1 MSFRKMFLF
10 AVISGS
16 LIIACSKKSS
26 DDTTDDSDSAAS
38 IAEQAFSEAS
48 SHASATEGGS
58 VSTSTISE
66 QMELMSTELQQIND
80 SQQKEEYIAAVTN
93 GCSFASGSS
102 KRTCSG
108 TTGTIDWN
116 SCTITVNGATVGTM
130 TGGWSETWSN
140 SADCTNSYLAA
151 SGSVTRTSTGSTLT
165 FPIGRKVV
173 TDTSGG
179 TAYDGTVLASG
190 GVKTTRAASGSGR
203 TIVMN
208 PTNSAVHKVAT
219 SRRGASLFDYYV
231 QPNISVT
238 GALKNTS
245 ANQLSGSRTMT
256 GTVTIYHNLAKYTAT
271 NTFNSVVWGDST
283 CCYPTSGTITATYSG
298 TNKPTDSSTMTFST
312 TCGSATF
319 ASTSGSSTTT
329 TSVTLENCQ

>member
-1 MSFRKMFLF
+1 MNFKKLFLF
-10 AVISGS
+10 TVISGS

-26 DDTTDDSDSAAS
+26 DDTTDDADSAAS

-48 SHASATEGGS
+48 SHASSTEGGS
-58 VSTSTISE
+58 VSTSSISE
-66 QMELMSTELQQIND
+66 QMELMSNELQQIND
-80 SQQKEEYIAAVTN
+80 SQQKEEYIAAVSN
-93 GCSFASGSS
+93 ACSYAT

-108 TTGTIDWN
+108 ATGTIDWN
-116 SCTITVNGATVGTM
+116 SCTVTVNGTTVGTM
-130 TGGWSETWSN
+130 TGGWTETWTN

-165 FPIGRKVV
+165 FPVGRKVV

-179 TAYDGTVLASG
+179 TAYDGTVLVSG

-203 TIVMN
+203 TISMN
-208 PTNSAVHKVAT
+208 PSNSAVHKVAT

-245 ANQLSGSRTMT
+245 ANGLSGSRTMT

-283 CCYPTSGTITATYSG
+283 CCYPTSGTVTATYSG
-298 TNKPTDSSTMTFST
+298 TNKPADSSTMTFST

-319 ASTSGSSTTT
+319 ASTSGSSTTST
-329 TSVTLENCQ
+329 TVTLENCQ

>member
-1 MSFRKMFLF
+1 MNLKKLFLF
-10 AVISGS
+10 AIISGS

-26 DDTTDDSDSAAS
+26 DDTTDDADSAAS

-58 VSTSTISE
+58 VSTSSISE
-66 QMELMSTELQQIND
+66 QMELMSNELQQIND
-80 SQQKEEYIAAVTN
+80 SQQKEETIAAVSN
-93 GCSFASGSS
+93 ACSYAT

-116 SCTITVNGATVGTM
+116 NCTISVNGVTVGTM
-130 TGGWSETWSN
+130 TGGWTETWSN
-140 SADCTNSYLAA
+140 SSDCTNSYLAA
-151 SGSVTRTSTGSTLT
+151 SGTVTRTSTGSTLT
-165 FPIGRKVV
+165 FPVGRKIV

-203 TIVMN
+203 TIAMY

-238 GALKNTS
+238 GALKNTT
-245 ANQLSGSRTMT
+245 ANGLGTSRTMS
-256 GTVTIYHNLAKYTAT
+256 GTVTIYHNLVKYTAT

-283 CCYPTSGTITATYSG
+283 CCYPTSGTVTATYSG
-298 TNKPTDSSTMTFST
+298 TNKPADSSTMTFST

-319 ASTSGSSTTT
+319 ASTSGSSTTS